1 LPPAAEIPLDAEPAS
16 EDASQPALT
25 PAKAPRASLKE
36 RILGMSRVSQVL
48 LASVAFVVLAAVI
61 VVLARLLASTPAV
74 QSFLTDY
81 PGETPLPD
89 GAPVGLPTWLGWQHF
104 FNVFFMV
111 LIIRTGLTV
120 RRETRPSAYWAP
132 RRDLARKVSI
142 TIWLHQSLD
151 VIWLVNGAV
160 FIVILFVTGQWM
172 RIVPL
177 SWDIIP
183 NAVSAGIQYAT
194 LNWPTENG
202 WVNYNSLQVLA
213 YFTTVFIAAPLA
225 AITGFRMSTMWPK
238 NARRLNAA
246 YPMEWARAVH
256 FPVMLYFCF
265 FIAVHVFLVFT
276 TGALRNLNHMYNSS
290 DVEGWT
296 GFWFFFAS
304 LGVIAVAWFL
314 SRPIFISSAARLF
327 GNVTSR

>member
-1 LPPAAEIPLDAEPAS
+1 M
-16 EDASQPALT
+16 AL
-25 PAKAPRASLKE
+25 
-36 RILGMSRVSQVL
+36 SRVNQVL
-48 LASVAFVVLAAVI
+48 LASVAFVVLAAVVVI
-61 VVLARLLASTPAV
+61 VARLLASTPAL
-74 QSFLTDY
+74 QSFLITY
-81 PGETPLPD
+81 PGAVELPD
-89 GAPVGLPTWLGWQHF
+89 GAPVGLPAWLGWQHF

-120 RRETRPSAYWAP
+120 RRETRPTAYWAP
-132 RRDLARKVSI
+132 RRDLTHKVSI
-142 TIWLHQSLD
+142 TIWFHQSLD

-160 FIVILFVTGQWM
+160 FIVILFITGQWM

-194 LNWPTENG
+194 LNWPTESG

-238 NARRLNAA
+238 NAKRLNAA

-265 FIAVHVFLVFT
+265 FIAVHVLLVFT
-276 TGALRNLNHMYNSS
+276 TGALRNLNHMYASS

-296 GFWFFFAS
+296 GFWFFLLS
-304 LGVIAVAWFL
+304 LGVIAIAWVL
-314 SRPIFISSAARLF
+314 SRPIFITSAARLF